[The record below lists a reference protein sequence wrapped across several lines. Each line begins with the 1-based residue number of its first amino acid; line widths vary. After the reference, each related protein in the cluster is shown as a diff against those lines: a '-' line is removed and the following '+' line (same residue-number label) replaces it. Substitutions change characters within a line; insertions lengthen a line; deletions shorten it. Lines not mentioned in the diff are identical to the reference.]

1 MIPIALHK
9 LYKVGLTVSDKKLAD
24 SIPYIEKASI
34 LLLTVGEEAAATILK
49 QLGPKEV
56 QRIGT
61 SMAVLSD
68 VKREKVAA
76 VFNSFIAEIT
86 NTTGFGIGADSYV
99 RNMLTRALGAEKA
112 SGIIDRILLGGNTQG
127 LDTLKWMD
135 ARAIS
140 DVIKQEHPQIQAIV
154 IAYLEGDLSAEVLS
168 YLPENMRLDVVIRV
182 AKLDT
187 VQPDALNELNNILE
201 RQFSGGS
208 SAQKRRIGGTKVAA
222 DIMTNLDGTIEAE
235 LMDALTEVDGELAE
249 TIQDLMF
256 VFANLMDVDDRGIQT
271 LLREIST
278 DVLMVAL
285 KGADEELREKIYNNM
300 SSRAADLL
308 RDDLEASGPTK
319 LSDVEAA
326 QKEIL
331 SVARRMAEAG
341 EIILGGS
348 GEEML

>member
-1 MIPIALHK
+1 M
-9 LYKVGLTVSDKKLAD
+9 SDKSIYD
-24 SIPYIEKASI
+24 EIPYIEKAAI
-34 LLLTVGEEAAATILK
+34 LLLTVGEEAAANILK

-61 SMAVLSD
+61 SMATLSD
-68 VKREKVAA
+68 VKRERVAA
-76 VFNSFIAEIT
+76 VFNAFIAEIT

-168 YLPENMRLDVVIRV
+168 YLPENMRLDVIVRV

-222 DIMTNLDGTIEAE
+222 DIMTNLDGNIESE
-235 LMDALTEVDGELAE
+235 LMGALGDIDSELAE

-256 VFANLMDVDDRGIQT
+256 VFANLLDVDDRGIQL
-271 LLREIST
+271 LLREVSNEGLVI
-278 DVLMVAL
+278 AL

-300 SSRAADLL
+300 SARAAELL
-308 RDDLEASGPTK
+308 RDDLEATGPTK

-326 QKEIL
+326 QREIL
-331 SVARRMAEAG
+331 TIARRMADDG
-341 EIILGGS
+341 EIILGGP
-348 GEEML
+348 GEQML

>member
-1 MIPIALHK
+1 MNDKSLYDAIPF
-9 LYKVGLTVSDKKLAD
+9 
-24 SIPYIEKASI
+24 IEKASI
-34 LLLTVGEEAAATILK
+34 LLLTVGEEAAANILK

-56 QRIGT
+56 QRIGA
-61 SMAVLSD
+61 SMATLSD
-68 VKREKVAA
+68 VKRERVAG
-76 VFNSFIAEIT
+76 VFNAFIAEIT

-168 YLPENMRLDVVIRV
+168 YLPENMRLDVIIRV

-222 DIMTNLDGTIEAE
+222 DIMTNLDGTIESE
-235 LMDALTEVDGELAE
+235 LMGALGDIDGELADI
-249 TIQDLMF
+249 IQDLMF
-256 VFANLMDVDDRGIQT
+256 VFANLLDVDDRGIQL
-271 LLREIST
+271 LLREVSNEGLVI
-278 DVLMVAL
+278 AL

-300 SSRAADLL
+300 SARAADLL
-308 RDDLEASGPTK
+308 RDDLEATGPTK

-326 QKEIL
+326 QREIL
-331 SVARRMAEAG
+331 TIARRMADEG
-341 EIILGGS
+341 EIILGGP
-348 GEEML
+348 GEQML

>member
-1 MIPIALHK
+1 MSEDA
-9 LYKVGLTVSDKKLAD
+9 TAEQ
-24 SIPYIEKASI
+24 IPYIEKASI
-34 LLLTVGEEAAATILK
+34 LLLTVGEEAAAEILK

-76 VFNSFIAEIT
+76 VFKSFIDEIT
-86 NTTGFGIGADSYV
+86 NTTGFGIGSDSYV
-99 RNMLTRALGAEKA
+99 RNMLTKALGSEKA

-168 YLPENMRLDVVIRV
+168 YLPENMRLDVIIRV

-187 VQPDALNELNNILE
+187 VQPDALMELNNILE

-222 DIMTNLDGTIEAE
+222 DIMTNLDGTIESE
-235 LMDALTEVDGELAE
+235 IMDALNEVDEELAV

-256 VFANLMDVDDRGIQT
+256 VFGNLLDVDDRGIQA
-271 LLREIST
+271 LLREVST
-278 DVLMVAL
+278 EVLVIAL
-285 KGADEELREKIYNNM
+285 KGADEELREKIFGNM

-308 RDDLEASGPTK
+308 RDDLEATGPTK

-331 SVARRMAEAG
+331 VIARRMAEAG
-341 EIILGGS
+341 EIVLAGG

>member
-1 MIPIALHK
+1 MSEDGTAE
-9 LYKVGLTVSDKKLAD
+9 V
-24 SIPYIEKASI
+24 IPYVERASI
-34 LLLTVGEEAAATILK
+34 LLLSIGEEAAAQILK

-56 QRIGT
+56 QRIGST
-61 SMAVLSD
+61 MAMLND

-76 VFNSFIAEIT
+76 VFDSFIAEIT
-86 NTTGFGIGADSYV
+86 NTTGFGIGSDSYV
-99 RNMLTRALGAEKA
+99 RNMLTKALGAEKA

-187 VQPDALNELNNILE
+187 VQPDALIELNNILE

-222 DIMTNLDGTIEAE
+222 DIMTNLDGSIEAE
-235 LMDALTEVDGELAE
+235 LMDALTEVDEELAT

-256 VFANLMDVDDRGIQT
+256 VFGNLIDVDDRGIQA

-278 DVLMVAL
+278 DVLVIAL
-285 KGADEELREKIYNNM
+285 KGADEELREKIFGNM
-300 SSRAADLL
+300 STRAADLL

-331 SVARRMAEAG
+331 VVARRMAEAG
-341 EIILGGS
+341 EIVLGGS

>member
-1 MIPIALHK
+1 M
-9 LYKVGLTVSDKKLAD
+9 SDKPIYDA
-24 SIPYIEKASI
+24 IPYIEKAAI
-34 LLLTVGEEAAATILK
+34 LLLTVGEEAAANILK

-61 SMAVLSD
+61 SMATLSD
-68 VKREKVAA
+68 VKRERVAA
-76 VFNSFIAEIT
+76 VFNAFITEIT

-99 RNMLTRALGAEKA
+99 RNILTRALGAEKA

-168 YLPENMRLDVVIRV
+168 YLPENMRLDVIVRV

-222 DIMTNLDGTIEAE
+222 DIMTNLDGNIESE
-235 LMDALTEVDGELAE
+235 LMSALGDIDGELAE

-256 VFANLMDVDDRGIQT
+256 VFANLLDVDDRGIQL
-271 LLREIST
+271 LLREVSNE
-278 DVLMVAL
+278 VLVIAL
-285 KGADEELREKIYNNM
+285 KGADEELREKIFNNM
-300 SSRAADLL
+300 SARAADLL
-308 RDDLEASGPTK
+308 RDDLEATGPTK

-326 QKEIL
+326 QREIL
-331 SVARRMAEAG
+331 TIARRMAEDG

-348 GEEML
+348 GEQML

>member
-1 MIPIALHK
+1 MNDEAVL
-9 LYKVGLTVSDKKLAD
+9 DDA
-24 SIPYIEKASI
+24 IPYIERASI
-34 LLLTVGEEAAATILK
+34 LLLTIGEEAAAAVLK

-61 SMAVLSD
+61 AMASLTD

-76 VFNSFIAEIT
+76 VFNAFIAEIT

-99 RNMLTRALGAEKA
+99 RNMLNKALGPDKA

-140 DVIKQEHPQIQAIV
+140 DIIRQEHPQIQAIV
-154 IAYLEGDLSAEVLS
+154 IAYLESDLSAEVLA
-168 YLPENMRLDVVIRV
+168 YLPENMRLDIVIRV

-201 RQFSGGS
+201 RQFSGS
-208 SAQKRRIGGTKVAA
+208 SSTQKRRIGGTKVAA
-222 DIMTNLDGTIEAE
+222 DIMTNLEGSIESEIMDG
-235 LMDALTEVDGELAE
+235 LGEVDEELAT

-256 VFANLMDVDDRGIQT
+256 VFANLLDVDDRGIQA

-278 DVLMVAL
+278 EVLVIAL
-285 KGADEELREKIYNNM
+285 KGADEALREKIFGNM

-319 LSDVEAA
+319 VSDVEAA

-331 SVARRMAEAG
+331 AVARRMAEAG
-341 EIILGGS
+341 EIVLGGS

>member
-1 MIPIALHK
+1 M
-9 LYKVGLTVSDKKLAD
+9 SDKSIYDA
-24 SIPYIEKASI
+24 IPYIEKAAI
-34 LLLTVGEEAAATILK
+34 LLLTVGEEAAANILK

-61 SMAVLSD
+61 SMATLSD
-68 VKREKVAA
+68 VKRERVAA
-76 VFNSFIAEIT
+76 VFNAFIAEIT

-168 YLPENMRLDVVIRV
+168 YLPENMRLDVIVRV

-222 DIMTNLDGTIEAE
+222 DIMTNLDGNIESE
-235 LMDALTEVDGELAE
+235 LMGALGDIDGELAE

-256 VFANLMDVDDRGIQT
+256 VFANLLDVDDRGIQL
-271 LLREIST
+271 LLREVSNEGLVI
-278 DVLMVAL
+278 AL

-300 SSRAADLL
+300 SARAADLL
-308 RDDLEASGPTK
+308 RDDLEATGPTK

-326 QKEIL
+326 QREIL
-331 SVARRMAEAG
+331 TIARRMAADG
-341 EIILGGS
+341 EIILGGP
-348 GEEML
+348 GEQML

>member
-1 MIPIALHK
+1 M
-9 LYKVGLTVSDKKLAD
+9 SDKSIYDA
-24 SIPYIEKASI
+24 IPYIEKAAI
-34 LLLTVGEEAAATILK
+34 LLLTVGEEAAANILK

-61 SMAVLSD
+61 SMATLSD
-68 VKREKVAA
+68 VKRERVAA
-76 VFNSFIAEIT
+76 VFNAFIAEIT

-168 YLPENMRLDVVIRV
+168 YLPENMRLDVIVRV

-187 VQPDALNELNNILE
+187 VQPDALNELNSILE

-222 DIMTNLDGTIEAE
+222 DIMTNLDGSIESE
-235 LMDALTEVDGELAE
+235 LMGALGDIDSELAE

-256 VFANLMDVDDRGIQT
+256 VFANLLDVDDRGIQL
-271 LLREIST
+271 LLREVSNEALVI
-278 DVLMVAL
+278 AL

-300 SSRAADLL
+300 SARAADLL
-308 RDDLEASGPTK
+308 RDDLEATGPTK

-326 QKEIL
+326 QREIL
-331 SVARRMAEAG
+331 TIARRMSDDG
-341 EIILGGS
+341 EIILGGP
-348 GEEML
+348 GEQML

>member
-1 MIPIALHK
+1 M
-9 LYKVGLTVSDKKLAD
+9 SDKLISDA
-24 SIPYIEKASI
+24 IPYIEKAAI
-34 LLLTVGEEAAATILK
+34 LLLTVGEEAAANILK

-61 SMAVLSD
+61 SMATLSD
-68 VKREKVAA
+68 VKRERVAA
-76 VFNSFIAEIT
+76 VFNAFIAEIT

-168 YLPENMRLDVVIRV
+168 YLPENMRLDVIVRV

-222 DIMTNLDGTIEAE
+222 DIMTNLDGTIESE
-235 LMDALTEVDGELAE
+235 LMGALGDIDSELAE
-249 TIQDLMF
+249 IIQDLMF
-256 VFANLMDVDDRGIQT
+256 VFANLLDVDDRGIQL
-271 LLREIST
+271 LLREVSNEGLVI
-278 DVLMVAL
+278 AL

-300 SSRAADLL
+300 STRAAELL
-308 RDDLEASGPTK
+308 RDDLEATGPTK

-326 QKEIL
+326 QREIL
-331 SVARRMAEAG
+331 TIARRMADDG
-341 EIILGGS
+341 EIILGGP
-348 GEEML
+348 GEQML